1 MSVPLGAPLWVW
13 IGFGLFVSAM
23 LALDLGVFHRKSH
36 VIRIKEAMI
45 WSGVWVAL
53 ALLFNLGLYYW
64 RGPGPALEFL
74 TGYLIEKS
82 LSVDNIF
89 VFLLIFTYF
98 RVPPQY
104 QHRALFWGVLG
115 ALIMRAILIA
125 LGVSLIQRFHWV
137 VYIFGAF
144 LILTGVKMAL
154 NKDREIR
161 PERNPALR
169 LFRRFAPVTDDY
181 QSGKFFVKQEGRR
194 MATPLLITL
203 VVIET
208 TDLVFAVDSIPAIL
222 AVTPDPFIIYTS
234 NVFAILGLRSLY
246 FALAGVM
253 KSFHFLHYGLS
264 AILVFV
270 GAKMLLSDFYKIPVG
285 VALGVVAGILIISV
299 MASLAFPQRDVGAE

>member
-1 MSVPLGAPLWVW
+1 MSVPLWAW

-23 LALDLGVFHRKSH
+23 LALDLGVFHRESH
-36 VIRIKEAMI
+36 EVRIKEAMI
-45 WSGVWVAL
+45 WSGVWIAL

-64 RGPGPALEFL
+64 RGHEPALEFL

-104 QHRALFWGVLG
+104 QHRVLFWGVLG
-115 ALIMRAILIA
+115 ALVMRAILIA

-137 VYIFGAF
+137 IYIFGAF

-154 NKDREIR
+154 NKDKEIR

-181 QSGKFFVKQEGRR
+181 QAGKFFVKQGGRR
-194 MATPLLITL
+194 LATPLLITL
-203 VVIET
+203 LVVET

-222 AVTPDPFIIYTS
+222 AITPDPFIIYTS

-253 KSFHFLHYGLS
+253 KSFHFLHHGLS

-270 GAKMLLSDFYKIPVG
+270 GAKMLLSDLYKIPVG
-285 VALGVVAGILIISV
+285 AALGVVAGILAISV
-299 MASLAFPQRDVGAE
+299 IASLAFPQKNMGAE